1 MDDTPE
7 LRDLLDA
14 LQEKA
19 AKWSSIGIQLN
30 LSPDELDIIRA
41 DSDGVVECLIGV
53 LRKWQSKTDTQP
65 TWKAVIEA
73 LKAPALG
80 EAVLAAKLE
89 ERFAPRV
96 AQSNGMFLCVHVDE
110 NDQSIPKQFR
120 KRK

>member
-1 MDDTPE
+1 MDDIPE

-41 DSDGVVECLIGV
+41 DSNGAVECLTGV
-53 LRKWQSKTDTQP
+53 LRKWQSKTDPLP

-80 EAVLAAKLE
+80 EAVLANKLE
-89 ERFAPRV
+89 ERFTPRV
-96 AQSNGMFLCVHVDE
+96 AQPDGRCL
-110 NDQSIPKQFR
+110 
-120 KRK
+120 